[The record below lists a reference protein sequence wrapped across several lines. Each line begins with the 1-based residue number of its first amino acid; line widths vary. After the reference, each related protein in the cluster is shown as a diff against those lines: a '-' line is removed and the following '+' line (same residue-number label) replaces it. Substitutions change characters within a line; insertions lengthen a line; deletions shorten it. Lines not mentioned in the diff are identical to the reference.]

1 MTYEIL
7 ENPITIREGFIKEY
21 INTETFSPDA
31 FMWEHLKTEAEEVSI
46 DKAIRKL
53 KKINTPVHFISEG
66 EGNPTFNNCSLEEYE
81 EDKKGFACL
90 ASTEWLTEVL
100 EYEWFSKGA
109 VMFDGFNLG
118 SDDILPDDI
127 YVFDNSYSWFVIF
140 TQEWDGDDLD
150 SRLCYIYNL

>member
-7 ENPITIREGFIKEY
+7 ENPNTIREGFIKEH

-66 EGNPTFNNCSLEEYE
+66 EENPTYNNCSLEE
-81 EDKKGFACL
+81 
-90 ASTEWLTEVL
+90 
-100 EYEWFSKGA
+100 
-109 VMFDGFNLG
+109 
-118 SDDILPDDI
+118 
-127 YVFDNSYSWFVIF
+127 
-140 TQEWDGDDLD
+140 
-150 SRLCYIYNL
+150 